1 MKRIIDFIKEYGVK
15 ALLVAAVLLA
25 LVCVVIPIVVYIF
38 RELWNMALYAP
49 TVFR

>member
-1 MKRIIDFIKEYGVK
+1 MKKVIDFIKEYGVK

-25 LVCVVIPIVVYIF
+25 LVCVFIPLFAYIF

-49 TVFR
+49 TVFG